1 LPGKALPMEPAS
13 TVVHRRENGKLD
25 KRRRINE
32 AARAVF
38 TEFGYKRA
46 SMREIARRAG
56 VATGTLFLYAPD
68 KRNLL
73 LWIVNDDLARV
84 TAKTFGDVK
93 AGRVPGDL
101 LTQLVHVF
109 EARYHY
115 GSTYPDLSLHALQEL
130 VMRRNL
136 NGAPLPDPEHDQQVL
151 VMRDSV
157 AYLVRAHQRLGP
169 IRTNEDPEA
178 IARLI
183 LAVYHAAIRNWLRD
197 SVDVAEGVAE
207 LRLLLRLAIEGVA
220 ALPLSLSK
228 GQGDSKE
235 DGRT

>member
-1 LPGKALPMEPAS
+1 MEPAS
-13 TVVHRRENGKLD
+13 AVMHRRENGKLD

-84 TAKTFGDVK
+84 TKETFGDVK

-101 LTQLVHVF
+101 LEQLVYVF

-130 VMRRNL
+130 VIKPNV
-136 NGAPLPDPEHDQQVL
+136 NGEPVSDPEHDRQVFI
-151 VMRDSV
+151 MRESV
-157 AYLVRAHQRLGP
+157 AYLVREHQRLGQ
-169 IRTNEDPEA
+169 IRTDEDAEA

-197 SVDVAEGVAE
+197 SVDVAKGVAE
-207 LRLLLRLAIEGVA
+207 LRLLLRLTIEGVA
-220 ALPLSLSK
+220 ALRPV
-228 GQGDSKE
+228 QGETSATTG
-235 DGRT
+235 GRT

>member
-1 LPGKALPMEPAS
+1 
-13 TVVHRRENGKLD
+13 
-25 KRRRINE
+25 
-32 AARAVF
+32 
-38 TEFGYKRA
+38 
-46 SMREIARRAG
+46 
-56 VATGTLFLYAPD
+56 
-68 KRNLL
+68 
-73 LWIVNDDLARV
+73 
-84 TAKTFGDVK
+84 
-93 AGRVPGDL
+93 
-101 LTQLVHVF
+101 
-109 EARYHY
+109 
-115 GSTYPDLSLHALQEL
+115 
-130 VMRRNL
+130 MRRTL

-157 AYLVRAHQRLGP
+157 AYLVRAHQRLGQ

>member
-1 LPGKALPMEPAS
+1 MEPAS
-13 TVVHRRENGKLD
+13 AVLRRRENGKLD

-46 SMREIARRAG
+46 SMREIARRAA

-73 LWIVNDDLARV
+73 LWIVNDDLAHI
-84 TAKTFGDVK
+84 TAATFEDVK

-101 LTQLVHVF
+101 LAQLMYVF

-115 GSTYPDLSLHALQEL
+115 GSTHPDLSLHALQEI
-130 VMRRNL
+130 VIRPNV
-136 NGAPLPDPEHDQQVL
+136 NGPLTTDHEHDRQVFI
-151 VMRDSV
+151 MREHVTD
-157 AYLVRAHQRLGP
+157 LVREHQRRGEV
-169 IRTNEDPEA
+169 RTSEDPGA

-197 SVDVAEGVAE
+197 SGDIIQGVAE
-207 LRLLLRLAIEGVA
+207 LRLLLRLAIEGCGC
-220 ALPLSLSK
+220 PSTSS
-228 GQGDSKE
+228 G
-235 DGRT
+235 

>member
-1 LPGKALPMEPAS
+1 MEPAS
-13 TVVHRRENGKLD
+13 AVIRRRENGKLD

-38 TEFGYKRA
+38 TEYGYKSA

-73 LWIVNDDLARV
+73 LWIVNEDLARV
-84 TAKTFGDVK
+84 TAEAFGDVR
-93 AGRVPGDL
+93 AGGVPGDL

-115 GSTYPDLSLHALQEL
+115 GSTYPDLSLHAAQEV
-130 VMRRNL
+130 VMRRNV
-136 NGAPLPDPEHDQQVL
+136 NGAPVPDPEHDQQVFI
-151 VMRDSV
+151 MRESV
-157 AYLVRAHQRLGP
+157 VYLVREHQRLGQ
-169 IRTNEDPEA
+169 IRTREDAEA

-207 LRLLLRLAIEGVA
+207 LRLLLRLAIEGCGG
-220 ALPLSLSK
+220 PSTGS
-228 GQGDSKE
+228 G
-235 DGRT
+235 